1 MGGFAGAVL
10 LAMAGAFIAS
20 QIYGNFEGAAAMAGL
35 WLGAFAGAIAGLAIG
50 VWLVLRHG
58 GENGPI
64 AALSLTGFAVL
75 MVACFVIA
83 AFSE

>member
-35 WLGAFAGAIAGLAIG
+35 WLGAFAGAIIGLAVG
-50 VWLVLRHG
+50 LWLVLRHG

>member
-1 MGGFAGAVL
+1 MG
-10 LAMAGAFIAS
+10 
-20 QIYGNFEGAAAMAGL
+20 GL
-35 WLGAFAGAIAGLAIG
+35 WLGAFAGAIVGLAIG
-50 VWLVLRHG
+50 LWLVLRHG

-64 AALSLTGFAVL
+64 AALALTGFAVL

>member
-1 MGGFAGAVL
+1 MGAFAGAGL

-35 WLGAFAGAIAGLAIG
+35 WLGAFAGAIIGLAIG
-50 VWLVLRHG
+50 LWLVLRHG

-83 AFSE
+83 AFSD